1 MFLHMPTLKK
11 LMKAAFN
18 KNSLTVGMMGDGLFV
33 EGGAFTAWFDWN
45 FIPNKVKGA
54 IMELAGELPTESHAF
69 KAGKE
74 GNQYELPWN
83 PYWDIQEQLRRADKR
98 YVVTPIVL
106 DDQRHGA
113 FRFLQQ
119 ADAMDNIKVIS
130 EQFTHLIDYAEID
143 TQNGEGSP
151 QGPFST
157 KQGDMFYWSTDFCI
171 LGVCACK
178 LYRGLSLKVQNTIS
192 EIDFESDYAS
202 LEGGEDLSQSQY

>member
-54 IMELAGELPTESHAF
+54 IMELAGELPTENHIF

-74 GNQYELPWN
+74 GNQYELPRN
-83 PYWDIQEQLRRADKR
+83 AYWDIQEQLRRADKR
-98 YVVTPIVL
+98 YIVTPIVL
-106 DDQRHGA
+106 DDQRYSA

-119 ADAMDNIKVIS
+119 ADAIDNIRVIF
-130 EQFTHLIDYAEID
+130 EQFIHLIDYAEID
-143 TQNGEGSP
+143 TMNGEGSP
-151 QGPFST
+151 QGPFGAER
-157 KQGDMFYWSTDFCI
+157 GDIFYWSTDFCI
-171 LGVCACK
+171 LGVCARE